1 MPNNIQNQRESK
13 PRLRH
18 INRDQIQ
25 LRPTDVEKLIPVDH
39 IARAIWELMG
49 KMDLNQFYQAIQ
61 VTEDSVGSPAYD
73 PRLLCSVWLYA
84 YSEGINLARELS
96 RLCEYHPGFQW
107 LTGMD
112 VINYHS
118 LSDFR
123 KDHKE
128 ALDNLFS
135 QVLAAM
141 SIEGLIDLKRVMHDG
156 TKIKANAG
164 ADSCRRKGSVEKHL
178 EIAREYVT
186 QLEDPLQG
194 EETSPR
200 KEAAQKRAARE
211 KQARLEKALEEVEKT
226 GNTKKG
232 QKEKDKVRVS
242 KSDPESRIMKQG
254 NGGYGPSYN
263 VQISTDAKEGIIVG
277 VGVCQ
282 SASDY
287 NELEK
292 AVDEIERTM
301 KQTPEQMVADGGYTS
316 RENII
321 MMEKRGI
328 EYIGSMQDAPNQ
340 AEKMLKKHGVNLA
353 FAASAFNYDP
363 KEDQYLCPGGKHLPY
378 LGRKLNPGKTEYI
391 YRAESND
398 CHACQFKSQCCP
410 NAKNG
415 RSVIRSVEDPAV
427 IAFKKKMETESAK
440 AIYQQ
445 RGPIAEFPNAWI
457 KEKIGLRQFRL
468 RGKTKVGI
476 EALWACLT
484 YNIQQWLRLRKKRS
498 FSGVLVT
505 A

>member
-1 MPNNIQNQRESK
+1 
-13 PRLRH
+13 
-18 INRDQIQ
+18 
-25 LRPTDVEKLIPVDH
+25 
-39 IARAIWELMG
+39 
-49 KMDLNQFYQAIQ
+49 
-61 VTEDSVGSPAYD
+61 
-73 PRLLCSVWLYA
+73 
-84 YSEGINLARELS
+84 
-96 RLCEYHPGFQW
+96 
-107 LTGMD
+107 
-112 VINYHS
+112 
-118 LSDFR
+118 
-123 KDHKE
+123 
-128 ALDNLFS
+128 
-135 QVLAAM
+135 
-141 SIEGLIDLKRVMHDG
+141 
-156 TKIKANAG
+156 
-164 ADSCRRKGSVEKHL
+164 
-178 EIAREYVT
+178 
-186 QLEDPLQG
+186 
-194 EETSPR
+194 
-200 KEAAQKRAARE
+200 
-211 KQARLEKALEEVEKT
+211 LEKALEEVEKT

-321 MMEKRGI
+321 MMGKRGI

-353 FAASAFNYDP
+353 FAASAFNYVP

-445 RGPIAEFPNAWI
+445 RGPIAEFPNARL
-457 KEKIGLRQFRL
+457 KEQAGSTALAARYGGEEFAVLLPNTPKAKAYQIAKAISSVIQASFIEVGGVRL
-468 RGKTKVGI
+468 NITVSCGVSTYPEDAI
-476 EALWACLT
+476 EQEELITAADQALYEA
-484 YNIQQWLRLRKKRS
+484 KRNGRNLVMAFTPS
-498 FSGVLVT
+498 F
-505 A
+505 AKPAD